1 VQTVDGHHDGSD
13 RYDPVVALL
22 RSRRE
27 SGSKPGARG
36 TGDHARLA
44 LLVEGGGMRGVV
56 SAAMMCALDDGG
68 FKDALD
74 DVYATSA
81 GAMNAAYFLAGETWF
96 PLSIYYDDLA
106 TRKFVDF
113 LRPLRGKPVMS
124 LDYAFDEVVRHRK
137 PLDVDAILHSPTA
150 FHVTLTLLDPARS
163 CAVSDFRSGSDLIDT
178 LRASC
183 WLPIATSGTAT
194 WRGVRAVDGGVL
206 APTLEGLA
214 RERGVTH
221 VLSLQTRGAGEPR
234 ANRVGRWYVR
244 RRLDQ
249 LEPGLGDAYE
259 AAVAAS
265 RRSEPERWPPPHHR
279 LSVLPLPDGEV
290 ARHEVRPYRLLAA
303 ARSAYGVMYA
313 VLEGRSPSEVS
324 DGTIQVAPRLAVL
337 DRASEPARRGLVA
350 R

>member
-68 FKDALD
+68 FKDAFD

-244 RRLDQ
+244 RRLDSSS
-249 LEPGLGDAYE
+249 PGSATPTRRPSPRPAGR
-259 AAVAAS
+259 S
-265 RRSEPERWPPPHHR
+265 RSVGRHLTTDSPCCPCRTGRWLATRSVRTGCSLPRGPPTGSCTPSSR
-279 LSVLPLPDGEV
+279 
-290 ARHEVRPYRLLAA
+290 A
-303 ARSAYGVMYA
+303 AR
-313 VLEGRSPSEVS
+313 
-324 DGTIQVAPRLAVL
+324 
-337 DRASEPARRGLVA
+337 PAR
-350 R
+350 